1 MVILKDDNQM
11 RKILIVDDQPEIR
24 ELIRLTLELGNFR
37 IFSASN
43 GQQALAIAQSV
54 KPDIVLLDVRMPD
67 SSISG
72 LEVCRQLKSDPTV
85 AKSYIII
92 ISASGEEQNL
102 ALAKA
107 AGADD
112 FLIKPFSP
120 IALIDKVEEVV
131 REYL

>member
-1 MVILKDDNQM
+1 M

>member
-1 MVILKDDNQM
+1 MKDDNQM

-24 ELIRLTLELGNFR
+24 ELVRLTLELGNFR

-43 GQQALAIAQSV
+43 GQQALAIAQSI

-92 ISASGEEQNL
+92 ISASGEEHNL
-102 ALAKA
+102 TLAKA

-120 IALIDKVEEVV
+120 FALIDKVEEVV

>member
-1 MVILKDDNQM
+1 
-11 RKILIVDDQPEIR
+11 
-24 ELIRLTLELGNFR
+24 
-37 IFSASN
+37 
-43 GQQALAIAQSV
+43 
-54 KPDIVLLDVRMPD
+54 MPD